1 MIERTIKAFTKGDIN
16 ISFNIPL
23 KFFEEI
29 QDRKI
34 LESEEEQR
42 KQKKITFVGLGMES
56 CNRIG
61 KIALSKANT
70 DGWYVVGVEPNNK
83 NRSEI
88 IWSSKIINDRAYD
101 LDGVYDIASKP
112 RVDRKGNSCRQS
124 CVFVVFLE
132 DEYEEDEISQ
142 IVNSLYEIIEVG
154 DIIIDKN
161 NETMIIK
168 KDRKMEIPFSVLR
181 LLVNDEQNKKELPD
195 SAFNGKYGHE
205 VKPIIIAS
213 R

>member
-1 MIERTIKAFTKGDIN
+1 MIKRTNKAFTKGDIN

-29 QDRKI
+29 EERKI
-34 LESEEEQR
+34 LKFEENYR

-56 CNRIG
+56 CSLIG
-61 KIALSKANT
+61 KIAMGHNNK
-70 DGWYVVGVEPNNK
+70 DGWYVIGVEPDDP

-88 IWSSKIINDRAYD
+88 IWSSKITNDRAYD
-101 LDGVYDIASKP
+101 LNGVYDIASKP
-112 RVDRKGNSCRQS
+112 RVDRHGNSCRKS
-124 CVFVVFLE
+124 CIFVVFLE
-132 DEYEEDEISQ
+132 DNDEDEISQ

-161 NETMIIK
+161 NENMIIK
-168 KDRKMEIPFSVLR
+168 KDMKMEIPFSVLR
-181 LLVNDEQNKKELPD
+181 LLVNDEPNEKELPS
-195 SAFNGKYGHE
+195 SAFNGTYGRE

>member
-1 MIERTIKAFTKGDIN
+1 MIERTIKVFTDGDIN

-23 KFFEEI
+23 KFFGEI

-34 LESEEEQR
+34 LESEEKQR
-42 KQKKITFVGLGMES
+42 KQKKITFVGLGIES
-56 CNRIG
+56 CNIIG
-61 KIALSKANT
+61 KIALGRSNP
-70 DGWYVVGVEPNNK
+70 DGWYTIGVEPNDK

-88 IWSSKIINDRAYD
+88 LWSSKIINDRAYD
-101 LDGVYDIASKP
+101 LNGIYDIASKP
-112 RVDRKGNSCRQS
+112 RVDKEGNSCRKS
-124 CVFVVFLE
+124 CVFVVFL
-132 DEYEEDEISQ
+132 DDQYEEDEISR

-161 NETMIIK
+161 NENMIIK
-168 KDRKMEIPFSVLR
+168 KDMKMEIPFSVLR
-181 LLVNDEQNKKELPD
+181 LLVNDEPNEQELPP
-195 SAFNGKYGHE
+195 SAFDGTYGRE